1 MKICEYCGKQYAD
14 NVTIC
19 PVDRQPVTNGAETR
33 KRVAAQPATTQA
45 AFNARLVSSI
55 SSSGKYRVYVRG
67 SDLIFI
73 LTEGGTHAI
82 INSLHGLLGPFGG
95 VIAFFMWLFSRHKA
109 KDLNRRLEDADPE
122 DLIRDNEKNFRLHLS
137 EIRDAAVEPA
147 SFWQLSGKQA
157 GRLDL
162 FIRQGEK

>member
-1 MKICEYCGKQYAD
+1 
-14 NVTIC
+14 
-19 PVDRQPVTNGAETR
+19 
-33 KRVAAQPATTQA
+33 
-45 AFNARLVSSI
+45 VSSI